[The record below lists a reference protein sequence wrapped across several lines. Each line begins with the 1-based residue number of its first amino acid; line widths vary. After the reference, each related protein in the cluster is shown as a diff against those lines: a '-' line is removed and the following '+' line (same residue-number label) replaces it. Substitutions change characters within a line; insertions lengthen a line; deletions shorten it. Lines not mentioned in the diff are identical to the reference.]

1 MYGAILGDIIGE
13 PYGFGGNP
21 KTKDFPLF
29 RAVPSFTDDM
39 HTVDAGIRQKS
50 SRDCCAV
57 DPASCNVRQRCR
69 VDMLQNSCVFYT
81 M

>member
-13 PYGFGGNP
+13 SYESGGNP

-39 HTVDAGIRQKS
+39 HTVMREFDKKAYAIAAR
-50 SRDCCAV
+50 
-57 DPASCNVRQRCR
+57 
-69 VDMLQNSCVFYT
+69 
-81 M
+81 

>member
-13 PYGFGGNP
+13 PYESGGNP

-39 HTVDAGIRQKS
+39 HTVDAGIR
-50 SRDCCAV
+50 
-57 DPASCNVRQRCR
+57 
-69 VDMLQNSCVFYT
+69 
-81 M
+81 